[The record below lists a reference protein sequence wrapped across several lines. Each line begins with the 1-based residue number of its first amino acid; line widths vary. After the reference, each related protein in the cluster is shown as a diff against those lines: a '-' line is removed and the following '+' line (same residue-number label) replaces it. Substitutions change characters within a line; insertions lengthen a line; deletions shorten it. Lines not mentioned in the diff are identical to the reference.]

1 MRTKQTVGYPLA
13 PLVALALPVLLL
25 AAESLPAQHNP
36 PSAAPE
42 TLGQLEV
49 RRQENLFQKQLR
61 LFRTYPHLERA
72 YRLMDEGR
80 LDEARLELERYLDI
94 DPQDL
99 GVRFTYLVLLNRTAD
114 AEEAIRQA
122 DLILEQQP
130 EFAPARVYRGLAC
143 QALGRLDEATEA
155 FRAAA
160 AAAEPGSEERNFA
173 LEMLADL
180 ALQAGQ
186 YAEAL
191 EALQQLAETREKDYR
206 FHFREGIT
214 REGLGQLELADS
226 AYRLALG
233 LAADTEQQ
241 VKAYRALGEAAKKRK
256 DWQGARE
263 AFESALER
271 EPGDADLM
279 QALAQVAY
287 AQENYPEAARWMRR
301 SLEQQPDPG
310 KREFLANVLVA
321 LNEDAAAAEQLAQLL
336 SELDVAQDRHRV
348 LLILGE
354 VYTRLENYPEATGAF
369 QEAARL
375 QPDYATVHAL
385 AHALEREGRSAEA
398 VPWFEKRLQL
408 QPSAIAHL
416 ELGMIYAKVGQ
427 SEQSIEHLDEA
438 LQAGLPQEQQL
449 LAYKQL
455 GFLCQQAGRYREARQ
470 ALEKALE
477 LDPRDL
483 TVLSALGDTLVQLGA
498 VERAIELF
506 EKLLA
511 SQPSP
516 ELHFKLGMLYLKID
530 RTTQALKHFEQ
541 AAQGDLPEAQQVAA
555 WKQQGYIYYR
565 LQQYNEARQAFEKV
579 LALRPQEAPLYLTL
593 GEVCIQQGD
602 FDSAT
607 RYLEQ
612 SVALQETPEA
622 ARALAHAHIKAGNV
636 EQAIATY
643 QEYLRK
649 LPERQRAAPDILE
662 TLAFLEAE
670 RGNYIEAAA
679 LYQEA
684 FERGGQSNPTLLQQA
699 AHCLVTAE
707 QWDEARQVYLRLLGL
722 PALPESLKGATWEDL
737 GYIELKLN
745 RHPQAIEAFQK
756 ALDFG
761 RDTWRLRQDFAF
773 TLFTLER
780 WEEALEQFR
789 LALNRKRTAGGVAAI
804 GRCYKAL
811 NKPGVAIHFFRL
823 ALEEPDSLE
832 ADEQR
837 QLYNELG
844 YLYAREA
851 EYAESAWAWQQSLA
865 LGDDPVIRLHL
876 GRMQRLQGSLEEAR
890 ETLEGISPESLPPE
904 LQAARLDELAEIDR
918 SEGRL
923 ESAREKLVEA
933 HTMEPTADRAYRLG
947 LICRELN
954 RLDEAL
960 AYGEEA
966 LHREPDNVEYAVAL
980 GYACADAGQAERA
993 ALLFEDV
1000 IERDPGLLP
1009 LYEDLAYL
1017 YMRQPDN
1024 ERAVYWFKRAIDN
1037 ATPSL
1042 AASPEEE
1049 KELEQHL
1056 YRMRKEVA
1064 TLNNRWDVT
1073 AYLSYRT
1080 DAEQQVTTPVGISGG
1095 GVSSQGGL
1103 EVAYQPPEIGFR
1115 DGRVFQLFARVLW
1128 NVEPD
1133 SLRFDEDS
1141 YQGGIG
1147 ARYKPFKRHNLFF
1160 SGEKLFR
1167 IGDDADDNWLLR
1179 ALYSW
1184 DDGYALKPGEE
1195 NWNYTL
1201 LYGDAAYFVD
1211 SPDYWTYYGEVR
1223 QGRTFNFD
1231 DCFLV
1236 TPHLVVDGR
1245 YQDRGSPTGSYIEG
1259 GAGVS
1264 FKYLF
1269 NDTRYE
1275 VHRSSFE
1282 VLVHYKAGRFYRHT
1296 SEIEDDTF
1304 NGAIITGVLRF

>member
-1 MRTKQTVGYPLA
+1 MRTKQTVGNPLA
-13 PLVALALPVLLL
+13 QVVALVLLMLLL
-25 AAESLPAQHNP
+25 AAESLAAQHNP
-36 PSAAPE
+36 PNTAPE
-42 TLGQLEV
+42 TLGRLEV
-49 RRQENLFQKQLR
+49 CRQENFFQKQLR

-80 LDEARLELERYLDI
+80 LDEARLELERYLEI

-99 GVRFTYLVLLNRTAD
+99 RVRFMYLLLLQRTGD

-130 EFAPARVYRGLAC
+130 GFAPARVYRGLAC
-143 QALGRLDEATEA
+143 QALGRFDEATEA

-160 AAAEPGSEERNFA
+160 ATADPGTEEGNFT

-186 YAEAL
+186 YSHAL
-191 EALQQLAETREKDYR
+191 EALRQLAETRERDYR
-206 FHFREGIT
+206 FHFREGIA
-214 REGLGQLELADS
+214 REALGQLEQAES

-233 LAADTEQQ
+233 LAEDPKQKLK
-241 VKAYRALGEAAKKRK
+241 VYRALGETAKKRK
-256 DWQGARE
+256 DWQAARK
-263 AFESALER
+263 AFESALELG
-271 EPGDADLM
+271 PGDADLM

-287 AQENYPEAARWMRR
+287 AQGDYSEAARWMRR

-310 KREFLANVLVA
+310 KREFLANVLIA
-321 LNEDAAAAEQLAQLL
+321 MNEDAAAAEQLVQLL
-336 SELDVAQDRHRV
+336 SELDAAQDRHRV
-348 LLILGE
+348 LLLLGE
-354 VYTRLENYPEATGAF
+354 VYTRLDNYPEATRAF

-375 QPDYATVHAL
+375 HQPDHATVHAL
-385 AHALEREGRSAEA
+385 AHALEREGRLAEA
-398 VPWFEKRLQL
+398 LPWFEKRLRL
-408 QPSAIAHL
+408 QPSATAHL
-416 ELGMIYAKVGQ
+416 ELGMIYAKLGQ
-427 SEQSIEHLDEA
+427 GEQATQHLHEA
-438 LQAGLPQEQQL
+438 LKAGLPQEQQC

-470 ALEKALE
+470 AFEKALG
-477 LDPRDL
+477 LRPRE
-483 TVLSALGDTLVQLGA
+483 TS
-498 VERAIELF
+498 
-506 EKLLA
+506 
-511 SQPSP
+511 
-516 ELHFKLGMLYLKID
+516 LYL
-530 RTTQALKHFEQ
+530 A
-541 AAQGDLPEAQQVAA
+541 
-555 WKQQGYIYYR
+555 
-565 LQQYNEARQAFEKV
+565 
-579 LALRPQEAPLYLTL
+579 L

-602 FDSAT
+602 LDSAV
-607 RYLEQ
+607 RYLEH
-612 SVALQETPEA
+612 ALGLQETPEA
-622 ARALAHAHIKAGNV
+622 FRALAHAHIKAGNL
-636 EQAIATY
+636 EQAITTC

-649 LPERQRAAPDILE
+649 LPERQMAAPDILE
-662 TLAFLEAE
+662 TLAFLKAE
-670 RGNYIEAAA
+670 RGNWIEAAA

-684 FERGGQSNPTLLQQA
+684 FERGGQANPMLLRQA
-699 AHCLVTAE
+699 AYCLATAG
-707 QWDEARQVYLRLLGL
+707 QWEEARQVYLRFLASPGL
-722 PALPESLKGATWEDL
+722 PKSLKGATWEDL
-737 GYIELKLN
+737 GYIELRLN
-745 RHPQAIEAFQK
+745 RHPQAVEAFQK

-761 RDTWRLRQDFAF
+761 RDTWRLRQDLAL
-773 TLFTLER
+773 TLYRLER

-789 LALNRKRTAGGVAAI
+789 LALDRKRTTGGLAAI

-823 ALEEPDSLE
+823 ALEESETLE
-832 ADEQR
+832 ADERR

-851 EYAESAWAWQQSLA
+851 EYAESAWAWQQSLV
-865 LGDDPVIRLHL
+865 LKDDPAVRLHL

-890 ETLEGISPESLPPE
+890 ETLAGISLEGLPPE
-904 LQAARLDELAEIDR
+904 LQAAYLDELAEIDR
-918 SEGRL
+918 SDGLL
-923 ESAREKLVEA
+923 ESAREEMAKA
-933 HTMEPTADRAYRLG
+933 YAIEPTADRAYRLS

-954 RLDEAL
+954 RPVEEV
-960 AYGEEA
+960 AYAEEA
-966 LHREPDNVEYAVAL
+966 LRREPDNIEYAVTL
-980 GYACADAGQAERA
+980 GYACSDAGQTQRA
-993 ALLFEDV
+993 ALLLEDAV
-1000 IERDPGLLP
+1000 ERDPGCLP

-1017 YMRQPDN
+1017 YMKQPDN
-1024 ERAVYWFKRAIDN
+1024 EQAVYWFKRAIDN

-1042 AASPEEE
+1042 AGLPEEE

-1064 TLNNRWDVT
+1064 TLNNRWDIT

-1080 DAEQQVTTPVGISGG
+1080 DAEQQVTTPVGTSGG

-1115 DGRVFQLFARVLW
+1115 DGRIFQLFARVLW

-1179 ALYSW
+1179 ALYTW

-1195 NWNYTL
+1195 HWNYTL

-1236 TPHLVVDGR
+1236 TPHLVADGR
-1245 YQDRGSPTGSYIEG
+1245 YQDRGSATGSYIEG

-1264 FKYLF
+1264 FRYLF
-1269 NDTRYE
+1269 NNTRYE
-1275 VHRSSFE
+1275 VYRSSFE